1 MDELTYINE
10 NYPLF
15 KNGTSNR
22 EIRHKFFS
30 KIETELQAYLLGF
43 IYADGCIN
51 IQRHT
56 LSIHINDIDSEL
68 FNLFKIISPEAYTNT
83 EEGYESKALVRGHT
97 VKNKSSIRLAISSK
111 ILIED
116 LINLGVCERKT
127 YENLHIPEMNPNLI
141 GSFIRGYFDGDGC
154 FTWHAAAPNL
164 NNREKN
170 WKIRMTWQIDSKTKT
185 MLEEFQQWFNN
196 NGIKLNINYIK
207 RDNMYRLC
215 TSSKKTFNTLYQLI
229 HKDAKYS
236 LSRKAN
242 KINHYVNTE
251 VTQLIAEY
259 RNAQEVNV
267 NESNNPPKSSEH
279 PEILG

>member
-1 MDELTYINE
+1 MDELNFIET

-15 KNGTSNR
+15 QNGTSKR
-22 EIRHKFFS
+22 LIRHNFFS

-43 IYADGCIN
+43 IYSDGCIN
-51 IQRHT
+51 VQRHT

-68 FNLFKIISPEAYTNT
+68 FELFKIISPDAYTKQ

-97 VKNKSSIRLAISSK
+97 VRNKSSIRLAISSK

-116 LINLGVCERKT
+116 LIKLGVCERKT
-127 YENLHIPEMNPNLI
+127 YENLHIPKMNPDLI

-154 FTWHAAAPNL
+154 FTWHVSAPNL
-164 NNREKN
+164 NNRERN
-170 WKIRMTWQIDSKTKT
+170 WRIKIAWQIDSKTQT
-185 MLEEFQQWFNN
+185 LLTEFQKWFETQ
-196 NGIKLNINYIK
+196 GVTLNINYIK

-215 TSSKKTFNTLYQLI
+215 TASKKTFNKIYDLI
-229 HKDAKYS
+229 FKKAQYS
-236 LSRKAN
+236 LSRKIN

-267 NESNNPPKSSEH
+267 NESNNPSKSVEH
-279 PEILG
+279 SQE

>member
-1 MDELTYINE
+1 MDELNFIET

-15 KNGTSNR
+15 QNGTSKR
-22 EIRHKFFS
+22 LIRHNFFS

-43 IYADGCIN
+43 IYSDGCIN

-68 FNLFKIISPEAYTNT
+68 FELFKIISPDAYTQQ
-83 EEGYESKALVRGHT
+83 EEGHESKALVRGHT

-127 YENLHIPEMNPNLI
+127 YKNLHIPEMNPNLI

-154 FTWHAAAPNL
+154 FTWHASAPNL
-164 NNREKN
+164 NNRERN
-170 WKIRMTWQIDSKTKT
+170 WRIKMSWQIDSKTQT
-185 MLEEFQQWFNN
+185 LLTEFQKWFETQ
-196 NGIKLNINYIK
+196 GVTLKINYIK

-215 TSSKKTFNTLYQLI
+215 TSSKKTFSKIYNLI
-229 HKDAKYS
+229 FKEAQYS
-236 LSRKAN
+236 LSRKIN

-279 PEILG
+279 AYS